1 VSTRRRMSLLCFALV
16 AMAAVS
22 TPLMFAQTTAIPAQP
37 AVKLQP
43 YTTPDQSASAGIPAG
58 WKVTKGGQTVIVI
71 NGPQGESIALGNTFV
86 AKNAPFQ
93 AGQKGPNGADL
104 SMPFATPLQQKLSM
118 IFEWTATASGNPSP
132 QLQFKSAT
140 PIQVPPV
147 LGQCGR
153 FVASITAKTG
163 PTVEAGAFCSLPMDS
178 AGFYKNVMLLAQGPP
193 SVATQEAA
201 LVQAVFASYKVPAS
215 WMQKKLAPYTQVT
228 IVPSKTAGVGGG
240 VAIPDDTSSECFDLV
255 VLRETPKSQLPRAC
269 GGTKPD

>member
-1 VSTRRRMSLLCFALV
+1 MSLLRFALV
-16 AMAAVS
+16 GIAVALS
-22 TPLMFAQTTAIPAQP
+22 TTNTFGQATASSAP

-43 YTTPDQSASAGIPAG
+43 YTTPDQSASAGVPAG
-58 WKVTKGGQTVIVI
+58 WKVTKGAQTVIVMT
-71 NGPQGESIALGNTFV
+71 GPQGESIALGNAYV
-86 AKNAPFQ
+86 AKNAAFQ

-118 IFEWTATASGNPSP
+118 IFEWTAAASGNPSP

-140 PIQVPPV
+140 PIQVPAV

-153 FVASITAKTG
+153 FVASITAKAG
-163 PTVEAGAFCSLPMDS
+163 PLVEAGAFCSLPVDS
-178 AGFYKNVMLLAQGPP
+178 AGFFKNVMLLAQAPP
-193 SVATQEAA
+193 TVAAQEAA

-215 WMQKKLAPYTQVT
+215 WMQKKLGPYTQVT
-228 IVPSKTAGVGGG
+228 IAPSKIAGGG
-240 VAIPDDTSSECFDLV
+240 GGIALPDDTSSECFDLV